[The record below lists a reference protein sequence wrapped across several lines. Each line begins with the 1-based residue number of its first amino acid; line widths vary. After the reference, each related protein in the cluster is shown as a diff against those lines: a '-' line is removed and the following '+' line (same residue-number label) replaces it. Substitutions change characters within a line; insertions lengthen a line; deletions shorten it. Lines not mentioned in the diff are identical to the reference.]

1 MKFGINN
8 PAWLQAAGNRVS
20 EATFYVVSR
29 ADNNEIGFFD
39 TLFADF
45 ANNLTFSVNSMDN
58 WQQLERSTII
68 SINSGDVVYFRNN
81 TGESSR
87 VDGRKLFNINKEF
100 DAGGE
105 LTRMLFPDGVLVE
118 YALNYAFGE
127 LPIVS
132 AKNLSLHI
140 DTLGLYCY
148 SDMFLNCSSLTEAP
162 ALPATTLSDQCYER
176 MFKGC
181 SSLTEAPALPVTTL
195 YYRCYGE
202 MFSGCSSL
210 TEAPALPATTLA
222 DSCYERMFKGCSSL
236 TEAPALPAT
245 TLAESCYSGMF
256 QQCSSLTEAP
266 ALPATTLAESCY
278 NGMFSECEALTVS
291 PILPATTLVYSCY
304 RSMFSTCQY
313 LETVICLATDISA
326 YRCTEEWLNRVPATG
341 TFTKAAGVEWPTG
354 ISGIP
359 EGWTVQDYAG

>member
-162 ALPATTLSDQCYER
+162 ALPATTL
-176 MFKGC
+176 
-181 SSLTEAPALPVTTL
+181 
-195 YYRCYGE
+195 
-202 MFSGCSSL
+202 
-210 TEAPALPATTLA
+210 
-222 DSCYERMFKGCSSL
+222 
-236 TEAPALPAT
+236 
-245 TLAESCYSGMF
+245 AESCYSGMF

-291 PILPATTLVYSCY
+291 PILPATTLVDSCY